1 MLTQAP
7 NGEFSF
13 GCLLMYSSDKKIC
26 KLRYTITIIV
36 GAHKRISRAKDTNMT
51 TNNGFA
57 ITIFLPNGDPDGV
70 KEVTKGN
77 WIGHGL
83 VIPRTLFNDAKK
95 RPELK
100 QTGVYLLVES
110 TAPRIYIGEGDPVGP
125 RLEQHAQT
133 KDFWTH
139 AVIFTSSAQNLHK
152 THIQYLESKLVQLA
166 QQTKLAYLDNGNI
179 PQLPTTSA
187 IIRSEAENFLQDML
201 MCLPLL
207 GYSYFRTVHSITENT
222 PIQQSQSVLLHLKSE
237 GKNIHA
243 TGYEVSGGFV
253 VQKGSRAVLDHH
265 TVNSLSTGIR
275 KLRADL
281 VARQVLVHHDSHYLF
296 AIDYQFSAPS
306 TASDTILG
314 SSTNGRTMWKTS
326 TGITLK
332 ERQERGSSG
341 KGS

>member
-1 MLTQAP
+1 
-7 NGEFSF
+7 
-13 GCLLMYSSDKKIC
+13 
-26 KLRYTITIIV
+26 
-36 GAHKRISRAKDTNMT
+36 MT

-83 VIPRTLFNDAKK
+83 VIPRTLFNEAKK

-100 QTGVYLLVES
+100 QTGVYLLVEAS
-110 TAPRIYIGEGDPVGP
+110 APKIYIGEGDPVGP

-166 QQTKLAYLDNGNI
+166 HHTKHAYLDNGNI

-207 GYSYFRTVHSITENT
+207 GYSYFRTANQVAGNT
-222 PIQQSQSVLLHLKSE
+222 QTQHTQPILFQLKSE
-237 GKNIHA
+237 SKSIHA
-243 TGYEVSGGFV
+243 SGYEVSGGFV
-253 VQKGSRAVLDHH
+253 VQKGSYAVLDNQ

-281 VARQVLVHHDSHYLF
+281 VARHVLIPQGAHYLF
-296 AIDYQFSAPS
+296 AIDY
-306 TASDTILG
+306 
-314 SSTNGRTMWKTS
+314 
-326 TGITLK
+326 
-332 ERQERGSSG
+332 
-341 KGS
+341 